1 MINTQSMAIVSC
13 VQQLKEN
20 ILDETVISKIATAM
34 ENVCEQILVWCVVHD
49 DVHVG
54 LVEVLH
60 DTVEGDNAQVSRC
73 DLADM
78 RARGNP
84 HQ

>member
-1 MINTQSMAIVSC
+1 
-13 VQQLKEN
+13 
-20 ILDETVISKIATAM
+20 M
-34 ENVCEQILVWCVVHD
+34 ENLREQILVRCVVHD

-54 LVEVLH
+54 LVEVLR
-60 DTVEGDNAQVSRC
+60 DTVEGDNARVSRC

-78 RARGNP
+78 RARGSP